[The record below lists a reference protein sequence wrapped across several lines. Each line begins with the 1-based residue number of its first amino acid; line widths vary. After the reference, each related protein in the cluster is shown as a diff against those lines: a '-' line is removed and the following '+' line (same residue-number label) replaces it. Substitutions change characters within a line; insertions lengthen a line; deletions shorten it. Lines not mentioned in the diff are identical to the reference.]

1 MGNKELNRLLK
12 KVVNENCR
20 RSYDAIFTYY
30 YPKLVDF
37 ADLYLESREAAEE
50 IASDVLLKLFMK
62 RQFWLFVEKPEAY
75 LYTSVK
81 NLSISHLRKT
91 KKENF
96 TTRLDHKFPPNE
108 LAESTPSP
116 ETKLLEEEFYQ
127 VVLDIIDSMPPRR
140 KMILK
145 LVKQE
150 GKSYR
155 EVAGLLNISRKTVEV
170 HMGLAIADIRKSLEK
185 YDRQQA
191 INYLRIVKSVLLMF

>member
-20 RSYDAIFTYY
+20 RSYDAIFTFY

-37 ADLYLESREAAEE
+37 ADLYLESRETAEE

-62 RQFWLFVEKPEAY
+62 RHFWLFVEKPEAY

-91 KKENF
+91 KKESL
-96 TTRLDHKFPPNE
+96 TTRFDHKLPPNE
-108 LAESTPSP
+108 FAESTSSP
-116 ETKLLEEEFYQ
+116 ETRLLEEEFYH

-150 GKSYR
+150 GKSYK

-170 HMGLAIADIRKSLEK
+170 HMGLAISDIRKSLEK
-185 YDRQQA
+185 YDRQQT